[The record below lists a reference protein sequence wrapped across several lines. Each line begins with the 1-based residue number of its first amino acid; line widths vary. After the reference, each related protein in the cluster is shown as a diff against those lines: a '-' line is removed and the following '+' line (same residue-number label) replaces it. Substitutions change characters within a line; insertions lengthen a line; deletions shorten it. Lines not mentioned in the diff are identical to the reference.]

1 MTTAPKF
8 DTVMVIDDN
17 NIDLY
22 VTARTMTKNNF
33 CNNLLQYSSAAD
45 AIKYLKSNAEDAT
58 AWPQVILVDI
68 YMPVMSGFEFMEA
81 FEKLPEILKKNTL
94 VYIVSS
100 TIDEH
105 DIARALN
112 DENVI
117 DFQEK
122 PLSSE
127 FLEKINPVEVAK

>member
-33 CNNLLQYSSAAD
+33 CNNLLQYSSAAA
-45 AIKYLKSNAEDAT
+45 AIKYLKSNVENAT

-81 FEKLPEILKKNTL
+81 FDKLPEILKKNTL